1 VAETDTEPG
10 SGTGAETGTVDTD
23 TGAPPRG
30 LIIAAAVLAVALAGS
45 VAVFGAVSGGSGG
58 ETTAAG
64 PLPLVAVPAPH
75 SGAPECVTLTASVP
89 TELTSNGAKL
99 AVRELASPAPPSTIA
114 WGETDPVVLRCG
126 LDKPPE
132 LTPTAELRVI
142 DNVQW
147 LQVAGEGAATW
158 YAVDR
163 DVYTA
168 LTIPDT
174 AGTGPLQEISTAIAA
189 HLPARPLHF

>member
-1 VAETDTEPG
+1 VAETDT
-10 SGTGAETGTVDTD
+10 GANTE

-30 LIIAAAVLAVALAGS
+30 LIITAAVLAVALAGG
-45 VAVFGAVSGGSGG
+45 VAVFGAVSGGTDS
-58 ETTAAG
+58 AVVG
-64 PLPLVAVPAPH
+64 PLPLVAVPAPQ
-75 SGAPECVTLTASVP
+75 SGAPECATLIASVP

-99 AVRELASPAPPSTIA
+99 AVRELAAPAPASTIA
-114 WGETDPVVLRCG
+114 WGDTDPVVLRCG

-158 YAVDR
+158 YVVDR